1 MKKPKY
7 PYRIAILML
16 ILTVPPIGATQLG
29 WYLYDQQTGYDYGMI
44 VGTFSVIYA
53 AWLMYEKNWREEDED
68 QFMEKIIFLGLII
81 PILIFVVYLGG
92 RAIMT
97 GFSAKSSN
105 RSSSELQSNDN
116 LENLDNDNKNEN
128 LSSELEK
135 LNDLLK
141 SGVLTQEEFEKAKKK
156 ILDN

>member
-7 PYRIAILML
+7 PYRIAIIMA
-16 ILTVPPIGATQLG
+16 ILTITPIEATQLG
-29 WYLYDQQTGYDYGMI
+29 WHLYDMQTGFDYGMI
-44 VGTFSVIYA
+44 VGTVSVIYA

-68 QFMEKIIFLGLII
+68 QLMEKIIFFGLII

-97 GFSAKSSN
+97 GYSAKSSN
-105 RSSSELQSNDN
+105 RSETEINDKSNQDN
-116 LENLDNDNKNEN
+116 LSNELN
-128 LSSELEK
+128 K
-135 LNDLLK
+135 LNELLK
-141 SGVLTQEEFEKAKKK
+141 SGALTQEEFEKAKKK